1 MKLKDLEFTEEEIIQ
16 SLKDAGIEVLNPG
29 DVEFNDNPT
38 LKEQMDFIEARLMML
53 DDLYDIAVELDS
65 REFSNNCVISRLIG
79 LSWDELCDKGI
90 EILARLKERWEED
103 YDTGTKDTESR

>member
-16 SLKDAGIEVLNPG
+16 SLKDVGIEVLNPG
-29 DVEFNDNPT
+29 EVSVTDRPT

-53 DDLYDIAVELDS
+53 DDLYDIVVELDS
-65 REFSNNCVISRLIG
+65 REFSNNCVVDRLIG

-90 EILARLKERWEED
+90 EILTKLKERWEEAKD
-103 YDTGTKDTESR
+103 AEWMDTK

>member
-1 MKLKDLEFTEEEIIQ
+1 MKFKDLEFKEEEIIQ

-29 DVEFNDNPT
+29 DVGFNEHPT
-38 LKEQMDFIEARLMML
+38 LKEQMDWIEARLVML

-65 REFSNNCVISRLIG
+65 REFSNNCVIDRLIG

-90 EILARLKERWEED
+90 EILTKLKERWEEED
-103 YDTGTKDTESR
+103 DRTTR

>member
-16 SLKDAGIEVLNPG
+16 SLKDVGIEVLNPG
-29 DVEFNDNPT
+29 EVSVNDHPT
-38 LKEQMDFIEARLMML
+38 QKEQMDFIEARLKML

-65 REFSNNCVISRLIG
+65 REFSNNCVVDRLTG

-90 EILARLKERWEED
+90 EILTKLKERWEEED
-103 YDTGTKDTESR
+103 DTGTKDTESR

>member
-16 SLKDAGIEVLNPG
+16 SLKDVGIEVLNQG
-29 DVEFNDNPT
+29 EVSVNDHPT

-65 REFSNNCVISRLIG
+65 REFSNNCVVDRLIG

-90 EILARLKERWEED
+90 EILTKLKEHWEEAKD
-103 YDTGTKDTESR
+103 AEQMDTK

>member
-16 SLKDAGIEVLNPG
+16 SLKDVGIEVLNPG
-29 DVEFNDNPT
+29 EVSVNDHPT
-38 LKEQMDFIEARLMML
+38 LKEQMDFIEARLKML

-65 REFSNNCVISRLIG
+65 REFSNNCVVDRLIG

-90 EILARLKERWEED
+90 EILTKLKERWEED
-103 YDTGTKDTESR
+103 NDPGTEDTESR

>member
-1 MKLKDLEFTEEEIIQ
+1 MKFKDLEFTEEEIIQ
-16 SLKDAGIEVLNPG
+16 SLKDVGIEVFNPG
-29 DVEFNDNPT
+29 DVEFNDHPT

-65 REFSNNCVISRLIG
+65 REFSNNCVVDRLIG

-90 EILARLKERWEED
+90 EILTKLKERWEED
-103 YDTGTKDTESR
+103 NDAGTEDTEGR

>member
-16 SLKDAGIEVLNPG
+16 SLKDVGIEVLDPG
-29 DVEFNDNPT
+29 EVSVNDHPT
-38 LKEQMDFIEARLMML
+38 LKAQMDFIEARLMML

-65 REFSNNCVISRLIG
+65 REFSNNCVVDRLIG

-90 EILARLKERWEED
+90 EILTKLKERWEE
-103 YDTGTKDTESR
+103 